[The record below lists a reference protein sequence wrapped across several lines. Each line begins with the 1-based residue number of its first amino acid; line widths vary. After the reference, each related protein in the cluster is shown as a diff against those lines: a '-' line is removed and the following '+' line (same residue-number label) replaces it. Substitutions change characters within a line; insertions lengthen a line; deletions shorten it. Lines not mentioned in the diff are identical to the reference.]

1 MGNALQSSDLAK
13 VRRFEAAGFRAWPAT
28 TVHYD
33 GTWAIRLTASNAAKR
48 LNSVNPLD
56 PGDGGDIAAR
66 IARAGARFDA
76 YHRPFV
82 MRLSPL
88 ASPEIALHLEAEGW
102 TSFSRSLVM
111 TASLEH
117 IELSG
122 VMDQLPVRDIARFAA
137 AHLAVR
143 GLEQELRAGI
153 SEVVERIE
161 PEAGLFLHEATG
173 VPVTTAICVHDGDL
187 AGLFEVATVAARQ
200 REGLGRAMVLSAL
213 KWARLRGARIAWL
226 QVEADNEAALELYKG
241 IGFHPLYSYRYY
253 RKLPGGS
260 G

>member
-1 MGNALQSSDLAK
+1 MTDALHASDLAR
-13 VRRFEAAGFRAWPAT
+13 VRRFEAAGFRAWPAAS
-28 TVHYD
+28 VHYD

-56 PGDGGDIAAR
+56 PADAGDIAAR
-66 IARAGARFDA
+66 IARAASRFDA
-76 YHRPFV
+76 YGRPLV

-88 ASPEIALHLEAEGW
+88 ASPEIARHLDGEGW

-111 TASLEH
+111 TALLERVD
-117 IELSG
+117 LSG
-122 VMDQLPVRDIARFAA
+122 VMDQLPVRDIGRFAA

-143 GLEQELRAGI
+143 GLEPGLRAGV

-161 PEAGLFLHEATG
+161 PEAGLFLYEASG

-187 AGLFEVATVAARQ
+187 AGLFEVATTASRQ
-200 REGLGRAMVLSAL
+200 REGLGRTMVLSAL
-213 KWARLRGARIAWL
+213 KWAKHRGARIAWL
-226 QVEADNEAALELYKG
+226 QVEADNLAALDLYKS
-241 IGFHPLYSYRYY
+241 IGFSPLYDYLYY
-253 RKLPGGS
+253 QKIHGGA